1 MIVRNYYEQLY
12 AKRFEK
18 WDEMD
23 KFLETYSLPNLKEE
37 EAESLNKLIIPDE
50 IEAIIKKFPA
60 NKSPGPNDFT
70 GECYETFKEELT
82 LILLKQF

>member
-1 MIVRNYYEQLY
+1 MGKYL
-12 AKRFEK
+12 EK
-18 WDEMD
+18 
-23 KFLETYSLPNLKEE
+23 YNLPKLNQE
-37 EAESLNKLIIPDE
+37 EAESLNKLIIADE

-82 LILLKQF
+82 HILIRPFQKI